1 MVSDFPIKTIGIA
14 GAGRMGS
21 GIAQVCAVGGFSVVL
36 YDADAGALARGRAA
50 IERGLDTA
58 VGKGRITA
66 AAQAAATS
74 RIEAAP
80 AIEALAGCDGV
91 IEAITEKVEAKTELF
106 RRLDAIAGQ
115 ARLLASNTSSISLT
129 RIAAATSRPE
139 RVIGLHFMNPVPVMT
154 LVELVRALQTSEPT
168 YALARTL
175 AERLGKTVVVSRDRP
190 GFIVNRV
197 LIPMIN
203 EAAFALMEGVA
214 SADEIDLALR
224 LGTNQPMG
232 PLALADL
239 IGLDVCLDIA
249 EVLQRELGEDKYR
262 PCPLLRKYVEAGRLG
277 KKTGSGFYKY

>member
-1 MVSDFPIKTIGIA
+1 VTDFPLKTLGVA

-21 GIAQVCAVGGFSVVL
+21 GIAQICAAAGFKVVL
-36 YDADAGALARGRAA
+36 FDADAGALARGRAA
-50 IERGLDTA
+50 IERGLE
-58 VGKGRITA
+58 TA
-66 AAQAAATS
+66 ASKGLLTAGAQAAAAA
-74 RIEAAP
+74 RIAP
-80 AIEALAGCDGV
+80 AGAIEALAGCDGV
-91 IEAITEKVEAKTELF
+91 IEAISEKAELKIELF
-106 RRLDAIAGQ
+106 ARLDAIARG

-129 RIAAATSRPE
+129 RLAAATTRPD

-154 LVELVRALQTSEPT
+154 LVEVVRALQTSEAT
-168 YALARTL
+168 YALARAL
-175 AERLGKTVVVSRDRP
+175 AERLGKTVVVSQDRP
-190 GFIVNRV
+190 GFIVNRI

-214 SADEIDLALR
+214 TAEAIDLAMR

-277 KKTGSGFYKY
+277 KKTGMGFYKY